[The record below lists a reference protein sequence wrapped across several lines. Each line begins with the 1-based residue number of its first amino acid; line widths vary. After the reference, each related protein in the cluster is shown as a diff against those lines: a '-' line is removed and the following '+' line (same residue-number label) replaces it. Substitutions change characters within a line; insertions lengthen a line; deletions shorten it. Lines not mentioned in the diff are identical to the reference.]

1 MSISG
6 ESRDGPTRERGLAQK
21 YGSDT
26 GQITTLMFR
35 NVPTLYTQDMLLEE
49 IIDCMGSCDGFDF
62 FYLPWDIE
70 NDCNVGYAFIN
81 FRDAGNAERCARLFT
96 NFHFRHTK
104 SIKACKVYPSHIQ
117 GLENNLLHLMDRV
130 VSQAHSHYPI
140 IMWRGE
146 KLKLGKVIAALD
158 SQNKLQAPMSAP
170 GRMTARRGPIRNG
183 GGQGAEAPTW
193 PPRNPPGLEDP
204 NATGNNNFGK
214 EMEVLEAMPA
224 LRAVCELR
232 NSLWEKN
239 VNKEGTLAQPD
250 SNTGSNPRKLQSPM
264 STPGG
269 LGGHYRAKDWPGPA
283 QSFATSSS
291 KFDGLFPTSSSD
303 SAAVAGCQGDAR
315 SANVTARS
323 ACPPS
328 MQNMMRPLEAAPL
341 APLPE
346 ETTTVEGE
354 DRTNLVDV
362 RNPDEE
368 VLMKFF
374 QKFNT

>member
-1 MSISG
+1 MNISG
-6 ESRDGPTRERGLAQK
+6 ESREGPTRERGLAQK

-35 NVPTLYTQDMLLEE
+35 NVPSLYTQDMLLDE
-49 IIDCMGSCDGFDF
+49 IIDCMGSHDGFDF

-81 FRDAGNAERCARLFT
+81 FRDAANAERCARLFT
-96 NFHFRHTK
+96 NFQFRHAK
-104 SIKACKVYPSHIQ
+104 SIKPCKVYPAHIQ

-158 SQNKLQAPMSAP
+158 SQQKLRAPMSAP
-170 GRMTARRGPIRNG
+170 GRMTARRGPNRLG
-183 GGQGAEAPTW
+183 RQGAEVPTW
-193 PPRNPPGLEDP
+193 PPCNPPGLEDA
-204 NATGNNNFGK
+204 NATGNSMFGK
-214 EMEVLEAMPA
+214 ELEVLEPC
-224 LRAVCELR
+224 LPCEQYANCAIR
-232 NSLWEKN
+232 CGKKN
-239 VNKEGTLAQPD
+239 VNKERTLAQPD
-250 SNTGSNPRKLQSPM
+250 SNTGSNPRQLQAPM

-269 LGGHYRAKDWPGPA
+269 LGGHYRAKDWPP
-283 QSFATSSS
+283 QNFATSSS
-291 KFDGLFPTSSSD
+291 QFEGLFPTASSD
-303 SAAVAGCQGDAR
+303 SAAVSGFQGDAR
-315 SANVTARS
+315 SANVAARN
-323 ACPPS
+323 AFPHS
-328 MQNMMRPLEAAPL
+328 MQNLRKPLEATPL
-341 APLPE
+341 GPLPE
-346 ETTTVEGE
+346 ETPTIEGE

-374 QKFNT
+374 QKFSA